1 MGRSAENKAYGCGSD
16 PDSTPCV
23 RMRGMMGMKNS
34 LIGIRVDHRQYGL
47 IVVKS
52 SSPAIRKMTVRM
64 VENPVQ
70 PLALRLVTW
79 NRPLIASSDPLV
91 RRDRAHAMM
100 PFGWFPIMLATD
112 RIGSTFDHRTLTHQ
126 WLV

>member
-1 MGRSAENKAYGCGSD
+1 
-16 PDSTPCV
+16 
-23 RMRGMMGMKNS
+23 MKNS

-79 NRPLIASSDPLV
+79 NRPLIASRDPLV